1 MDETP
6 LHLIDLWDVLLVPL
20 RGDLADTEAELL
32 TTRVLER
39 VSRRGPRGL
48 IVDLSGVSL
57 IDSHLCSVVTNLAS
71 ASRLMGTASFLT
83 GFSPEIALTLETMG
97 VSFEGLE
104 TRGSVEQALEEL
116 GIGPR
121 DMSDDDATG
130 ATPFEVED
138 HMDWRR

>member
-1 MDETP
+1 MDDERAV
-6 LHLIDLWDVLLVPL
+6 LLIDLWDVLLVPL
-20 RGDLADTEAELL
+20 RGDLTDDEAEQL

-39 VSRRGPRGL
+39 ISQRGPRGL
-48 IVDLSGVSL
+48 VVDLSGVAL

-97 VSFEGLE
+97 VSFNTLE
-104 TRGSVEQALEEL
+104 TRRSVEQALEDL

-121 DMSDDDATG
+121 QDLEEDG
-130 ATPFEVED
+130 AEPGFGGGP
-138 HMDWRR
+138 

>member
-1 MDETP
+1 VDDERAV
-6 LHLIDLWDVLLVPL
+6 LLIDLWDVLLVPL
-20 RGDLADTEAELL
+20 RGDLTDDEAEQL

-39 VSRRGPRGL
+39 ISQRGPRGL
-48 IVDLSGVSL
+48 VVDLSGVAL

-97 VSFEGLE
+97 VSFSSLE
-104 TRGSVEQALEEL
+104 TRRSVEQALEDL

-121 DMSDDDATG
+121 LEDDTAQASIVD
-130 ATPFEVED
+130 
-138 HMDWRR
+138 

>member
-1 MDETP
+1 VDDERAV
-6 LHLIDLWDVLLVPL
+6 LLIDLWDVLLVPL
-20 RGDLADTEAELL
+20 RGDLTDDEAEQL

-39 VSRRGPRGL
+39 IAERGPRGL
-48 IVDLSGVSL
+48 VVDLSGVAL

-97 VSFEGLE
+97 VSFSTLE
-104 TRGSVEQALEEL
+104 TRRSVEQALEDL

-121 DMSDDDATG
+121 HADDEEG
-130 ATPFEVED
+130 LSTPFSTFT
-138 HMDWRR
+138 